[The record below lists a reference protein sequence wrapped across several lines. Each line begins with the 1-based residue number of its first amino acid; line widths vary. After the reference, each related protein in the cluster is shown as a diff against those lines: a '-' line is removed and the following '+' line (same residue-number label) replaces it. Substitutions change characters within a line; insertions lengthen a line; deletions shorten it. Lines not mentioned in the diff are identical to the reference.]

1 MGQALNEAISKGKV
15 KREDLFISTKIWP
28 TFYGEGRVI
37 ASTQRQLAEAGLDYF
52 DLVLLHW
59 PVVFADDDKDWT
71 PCDENGM
78 IRLGSRHYTEV
89 YKELE
94 IVKQRQLARVIGL
107 SNFNARQIDEVL
119 KVATVRP
126 VMNQIECHAYLQQA
140 RLHEF
145 CTARQIFLT
154 AYRPLGA
161 GGANQSVP
169 NALQD
174 ATLVKIG
181 KKYGKSPAQIVIR
194 SLVERGIAVIPKSVN
209 PVRMAQNINVF
220 DFELTDDDMADI
232 TKLDQGFRLVLFKL
246 HGSEHSPHYPFND
259 LF

>member
-1 MGQALNEAISKGKV
+1 MKDAIAKGKV

-37 ASTQRQLAEAGLDYF
+37 ASTERQLAEAGLDYF

-59 PVVFADDDKDWT
+59 PVVFADDDHSWT
-71 PCDENGM
+71 PCDEKGV
-78 IRLGSRHYTEV
+78 IRLGSRPYTEV

-94 IVKQRQLARVIGL
+94 VVKQRSLARAIGL

-126 VMNQIECHAYLQQA
+126 VINQIECHAYLQQR
-140 RLHEF
+140 RLQEF
-145 CTARQIFLT
+145 CAARQIFLT

-161 GGANQSVP
+161 AGANKSAP
-169 NALQD
+169 NALHD
-174 ATLVKIG
+174 PTLLRIG
-181 KKYGKSPAQIVIR
+181 QKYGKSPAQIVIR
-194 SLVERGIAVIPKSVN
+194 SLVERGIAIIPKSVN

-220 DFELTDDDMADI
+220 DFELTDQDMADI
-232 TKLDQGFRLVLFKL
+232 AKLDQALRLVLFKL
-246 HGSEHSPHYPFND
+246 HGSEHSPDYPFNE